1 MSASCGAE
9 GPPADYALPGFNWF
23 LWPSRDISALDR
35 KGGIAMSLALATLLY
50 EWRRYTA
57 AVVALAFSG
66 LLILA
71 QVGMF
76 VGIVHAAT
84 ATIDRSRANIMILP
98 PKMESLINSGGS
110 SLPGRIQPLIYL
122 NPEVVEVAS
131 WDADGGRWMNVPAPG
146 KKQVTTYINVSMVDT
161 RQDAATLPT
170 DFPES
175 IRVALLE
182 PYAVV
187 IDESQLARLG
197 VKLGDKATLN
207 GRTVWVRGVLHGYPD
222 INNASVTMSR
232 DTLRLL
238 GLNTKDG
245 KTGPLMVRIKDPT
258 RAAAV
263 RDQLNAVSKGG
274 YKAWTREDLAKANE
288 GALMSEQIIGV
299 FLSFS
304 VFLGFLIGVG
314 ITSQTLRGA
323 ILASIK
329 EFASL
334 RALGVSMGSLRW
346 IVLELSVWVG
356 LVGLIATGLFT
367 GAVFLLAKNGG
378 LPMGFPLPWVVGVS
392 SLLLVISVVSGLLS
406 LGILKKSQPADL
418 LR

>member
-1 MSASCGAE
+1 
-9 GPPADYALPGFNWF
+9 
-23 LWPSRDISALDR
+23 
-35 KGGIAMSLALATLLY
+35 MSLALATLIY

-98 PKMESLINSGGS
+98 PKMESLINSGGG

-122 NPEVVEVAS
+122 NPNVIEVAS
-131 WDADGGRWMNVPAPG
+131 MDNDGGRWMNVPAPG
-146 KKQVTTYINVSMVDT
+146 KKQVSTYINVSMVDT
-161 RQDAATLPT
+161 REDAATLPV
-170 DFPES
+170 DYPEA

-187 IDESQLARLG
+187 IDESQLGRLG

-245 KTGPLMVRIKDPT
+245 KTGPLMVRIRDPNQ
-258 RAAAV
+258 AVAV
-263 RDQLNAVSKGG
+263 RDQLNAVSKGA
-274 YKAWTREDLAKANE
+274 YKAWTREELAKANE

-304 VFLGFLIGVG
+304 VFLGFMIGVG

-323 ILASIK
+323 ILSSIK

-356 LVGLIATGLFT
+356 IVGLIATGLFT
-367 GAVFLLAKNGG
+367 GGVFLLAKNGG
-378 LPMGFPLPWVVGVS
+378 VPMGFPMPWVLGVS
-392 SLLLVISVVSGLLS
+392 TLLIVISIASGLLS
-406 LGILKKSQPADL
+406 LGVLKKSQPADL